1 MSGKSETAKK
11 TNSLLETLNQKVQ
24 QLVQE
29 AKDTEK
35 TVSKPLAISGAL
47 RINLLAFKDGTVM
60 FAIAK
65 LSQRKVLI
73 LTRDD
78 IRFLMSW
85 FNEKYDEIDTLLA
98 VVSKYVSNRPTI
110 STSEDTL
117 F

>member
-35 TVSKPLAISGAL
+35 TVSKPIAINNAL
-47 RINLLAFKDGTVM
+47 RLNLLVFRDCTVM
-60 FAIAK
+60 FSIAK
-65 LSQRKVLI
+65 LSQKKALI

-98 VVSKYVSNRPTI
+98 IVSKYVSNRPTI